1 MRRGSSLWYLSADVE
16 KWSNMKAM
24 KVVPRAKAAK
34 AMKAMKAMKAV
45 KAKKKPAAVK
55 AMESPVEFAEPDPVA
70 EMWQTRERARRFK
83 EKQDA
88 IRARLQEPAVSDTS
102 EEQEKQVDDTVGA
115 SRMRQEVEQ
124 IVQSMNR
131 W

>member
-1 MRRGSSLWYLSADVE
+1 M
-16 KWSNMKAM
+16 KTMKAM
-24 KVVPRAKAAK
+24 KTKKDQKPMKPMKAMK
-34 AMKAMKAMKAV
+34 SKKDQKPMKAMKAMKAV